1 MEDFIQLKKDNVL
14 KIGIKDS
21 DGKDT
26 GNFLEFDLED
36 IELGLKLNQC
46 QKKHNENIQNVKRQF
61 IIIDKKEDKKGKQ
74 LLSWKEEEKIK
85 VLKQFYKD
93 EADALDLF
101 LGKNGTSKLLN
112 GRKPYWTMY
121 DDINEMLKPILPKLK
136 LSMDGVV
143 EKIKKKYKET
153 GKEDTLK

>member
-1 MEDFIQLKKDNVL
+1 MEDFIQLKKDNIL
-14 KIGIKDS
+14 KVGIKDS
-21 DGKDT
+21 NGKDT

-46 QKKHNENIQNVKRQF
+46 QKKHNENVQSVKRQF

-101 LGKNGTSKLLN
+101 LGKNGTRKLLN

-143 EKIKKKYKET
+143 DKIKKKYKET
-153 GKEDTLK
+153 GKENTLK